1 MTISRILVCTVS
13 TEFIIYLD
21 CRCDGTVT
29 VMLSCCSWTEP
40 IKFFFLMKNST
51 LHRIRLLCVFV
62 VKEMQELTERE
73 LKCGLNIS
81 HMNITFVKF
90 FFICVVLF

>member
-1 MTISRILVCTVS
+1 MFQKFYNCLEYENSSKSFDSSFVASRVIMTISRILVCTVS

-40 IKFFFLMKNST
+40 IVCLFFMKNST
-51 LHRIRLLCVFV
+51 LHRI
-62 VKEMQELTERE
+62 
-73 LKCGLNIS
+73 
-81 HMNITFVKF
+81 
-90 FFICVVLF
+90 